1 MSPRLIIFAFLCLS
15 LAFCSYKKADFE
27 KSGGQVNKIK
37 KGEKFRISLPEDH
50 ATKYLW
56 ALEKDIPTKRVQYNG
71 SVFHGTYVDFN
82 FEAVGKG
89 REELSLFLYSA
100 KDTLERKVFV
110 VEVE

>member
-1 MSPRLIIFAFLCLS
+1 MKARPIIFIFLCLS
-15 LAFCSYKKADFE
+15 LASCYYKKAEFE
-27 KSGGQVNKIK
+27 KSSGQVNKIK

-50 ATKYLW
+50 ASKYLW
-56 ALEKDIPTKRVQYNG
+56 ALAKDIPTKRVQYNG

-100 KDTLERKVFV
+100 KDTLEKKAFV